1 MSKNEFEDRGR
12 SLEEQFFRKEQAK
25 QVEAM
30 RAKKERSEAIAALG
44 NATGV
49 RDETA
54 LDNLIALGVDA
65 ASLTAFSLA
74 PLVHV
79 AWADGTMDDKERSA
93 ILQAAGNIGI
103 EEGSPAH
110 SFLQDLLAAPPAGAL
125 MDTWEGFVESLRA
138 QVTPETFAALAGN
151 VVGQPRQV
159 AEAAGGILGLGSV
172 SHAEAEAIARVEAA
186 LA

>member
-1 MSKNEFEDRGR
+1 MSKIEFEDRGR

-30 RAKKERSEAIAALG
+30 RAKKERAEAIAALST
-44 NATGV
+44 ATGV
-49 RDETA
+49 RDATA
-54 LDNLIALGVDA
+54 LDNLVELGVDA

-74 PLVHV
+74 PLAHV

-93 ILQAAGNIGI
+93 ILKAAADLGI
-103 EEGSPAH
+103 AEGSSAS

-125 MDTWEGFVESLRA
+125 MDTWERFVESLREET
-138 QVTPETFAALAGN
+138 TPETFAALAGK
-151 VVGQPRQV
+151 VVGQTRQV
-159 AEAAGGILGLGSV
+159 AEAAGGILGIGSV
-172 SHAEAEAIARVEAA
+172 SRAEAEAIARVEAA